1 MFRLV
6 LKDVLLFFY
15 YFKKIFGD
23 ILVRGM
29 ICGFGWVDNF
39 LVEVEVIRVEFGVRE
54 VELVFIEE

>member
-29 ICGFGWVDNF
+29 ICRFGWVDNF